1 MGTLNGVMAVVEL
14 TDVDVVRGA
23 NTVLRGVNWRVDEPD
38 RWAILGP
45 NGAGKTTLLELLAA
59 RRHPTSGQVRLLGE
73 QLGRTDVF
81 ELRPR
86 IGLASATLTGVIPG
100 RETALNSVVTA
111 AWGVTGRWREE
122 YDDSDVDRAQELLDS
137 MGVGAL
143 SGRRLDTLSE
153 GEFKRVLIARALM
166 TDPEL
171 LLLDEPA
178 ASLDVGGREDL
189 VARLGVVA
197 ADPTA
202 PTTVMVTHHLEEIPL
217 GFTHALLL
225 RSGQVVAAGPIE
237 DTLTTANLTETF
249 GLPLVAM
256 RVGGRWGA
264 RTWH

>member
-1 MGTLNGVMAVVEL
+1 MMSVVEL
-14 TDVDVVRGA
+14 KDVDVVRGA
-23 NTVLRGVNWRVDEPD
+23 NTVLRGVNWRVAEGE
-38 RWAILGP
+38 RWAVLGP

-59 RRHPTSGQVRLLGE
+59 RRHPTSGHVWLLGE
-73 QLGRTDVF
+73 QLGRSDVF

-86 IGLASATLTGVIPG
+86 IGLASASLTGAIPG
-100 RETALNSVVTA
+100 HESALNTVVTA
-111 AWGVTGRWREE
+111 SWGVTGRWREE
-122 YDDSDVDRAQELLDS
+122 YEDSDVARAQALLDS

-143 SGRRLDTLSE
+143 ADRRLDTLSE

-178 ASLDVGGREDL
+178 AGLDVGGREDL
-189 VARLGVVA
+189 VSRLGAVA
-197 ADPTA
+197 EDPSA
-202 PTTVMVTHHLEEIPL
+202 PTTVMVTHHLEEIPV

-225 RSGQVVAAGPIE
+225 RAGQVVSAGAIE
-237 DTLTTANLTETF
+237 DTLTTVNLTETF